1 MARQSTIQRGIFS
14 IEKGARLIEVLTRQG
29 GGMTLSALAQAA
41 ELAPSIAHRYL
52 VSLMRS
58 ALVEQLGNGLY
69 DLGPLTLAAGLAK
82 LSRQDEYRVGLR
94 FLDQLAERTRET
106 VLMTLWTGHG
116 VVVVRW
122 LESPHLLTIHVRPG
136 ANLPLLN
143 SASGRLFAAFL
154 PPRVTEPTLTA
165 ERAAGGVAVAP
176 DGALSEAEF
185 AQELEEIRA
194 RGQSRVMGGLAP
206 GVGAMAAPVFAA
218 GGEIAL
224 GFAIVGPMGTLD
236 TAWEGEPARILREMT
251 AACTR
256 ALGGM
261 APA

>member
-14 IEKGARLIEVLTRQG
+14 IEKGARLIEALTRQG
-29 GGMTLSALAQAA
+29 GAMTLSALAQAA

-58 ALVEQLGNGLY
+58 TLVEQQANGLY
-69 DLGPLTLAAGLAK
+69 DLGPLALAAGLAR
-82 LSRQDEYRVGLR
+82 LSRLDEYRVGLQ

-136 ANLPLLN
+136 ARLPLLT

-154 PPRVTEPTLTA
+154 PERVAGPALAA
-165 ERAAGGVAVAP
+165 ERAAGGVAREAGQRL
-176 DGALSEAEF
+176 DEADFAAL
-185 AQELEEIRA
+185 LEDIRG
-194 RGQSRVMGGLAP
+194 RGQSRVLGELAP
-206 GVGAMAAPVFAA
+206 GVGALAAPVFAA

-236 TAWEGEPARILREMT
+236 AGWDGEPARILREVA
-251 AACTR
+251 AACTK
-256 ALGGM
+256 ALGG
-261 APA
+261 